1 MASRHLKMDKNFFQK
16 KVAVLGFGLEG
27 QDLVKF
33 LLRQGAKITV
43 FDQKEAK
50 YLGKNFAKFE
60 NQGIKFILGQNCFK
74 EGLSHYDFVFR
85 SPGFSPLRPEII
97 EAKKR
102 GVVISSATKIF
113 FDLCPGKI
121 IGVTGTKGKGT
132 TSTLIYQILKNDGQ
146 DVFLGGNIGHSP
158 LSFLPKIKPSSWV
171 VLELSSFQLQD
182 LEKSPHLAV
191 VLFIAPE
198 HLDYHHDAEEYFQA
212 KRNIVRYQKEN
223 DLAVLNADNQISSS
237 FAHLTPAQVYYFSR
251 QKKVKG
257 AYVKNKKIY
266 LLDKEIGFTSKLQL
280 LGKHNWDNICAAVTA
295 SWLVGADLKS
305 IKKVIFSFQGL
316 EHRLEFVKEVKGRV
330 FYNDSFSTTPETTI
344 AALHSFHQPLTLIA
358 GGSEKGSDY
367 QKLGEEIKR
376 SRVKTLILIGEMAE
390 KIRKAVLAAGFR
402 GEIIFRPS
410 KKMSAIVNLAF
421 QKTKRGGVILLSPAC
436 ASFDMFKNYKDRG
449 LQFKRNVKRLS

>member
-410 KKMSAIVNLAF
+410 KKMSTIVNLAF

>member
-1 MASRHLKMDKNFFQK
+1 
-16 KVAVLGFGLEG
+16 
-27 QDLVKF
+27 
-33 LLRQGAKITV
+33 
-43 FDQKEAK
+43 
-50 YLGKNFAKFE
+50 
-60 NQGIKFILGQNCFK
+60 
-74 EGLSHYDFVFR
+74 
-85 SPGFSPLRPEII
+85 
-97 EAKKR
+97 
-102 GVVISSATKIF
+102 
-113 FDLCPGKI
+113 
-121 IGVTGTKGKGT
+121 
-132 TSTLIYQILKNDGQ
+132 
-146 DVFLGGNIGHSP
+146 
-158 LSFLPKIKPSSWV
+158 
-171 VLELSSFQLQD
+171 
-182 LEKSPHLAV
+182 
-191 VLFIAPE
+191 
-198 HLDYHHDAEEYFQA
+198 
-212 KRNIVRYQKEN
+212 
-223 DLAVLNADNQISSS
+223 LAVLNADNQISSS

-390 KIRKAVLAAGFR
+390 KIRKAVLAAGFK

-410 KKMSAIVNLAF
+410 KKMSAIVNLSF
-421 QKTKRGGVILLSPAC
+421 RKTKRGGVILLSPAC